1 MTLSK
6 GTQPIQGD
14 FTGKEGVGDYV
25 HWPQCPLS
33 FQSPVTAVHW
43 PNQQEV
49 GVQGSGGSGEWIW
62 GTKGRYLAQELRGS
76 SEALERLVS
85 IDDIINFVNLFT
97 THVRSIHYV
106 AGTVTCYWDTKVN
119 STKFLS

>member
-1 MTLSK
+1 MTLSQ

-43 PNQQEV
+43 PNKQEV
-49 GVQGSGGSGEWIW
+49 GVQGSGGSGEWIR

-97 THVRSIHYV
+97 THVRSIRYV
-106 AGTVTCYWDTKVN
+106 AGTVTCHWDTKVN